1 MDICVG
7 HLACTAAVDE
17 VRRVCEAYGEVTR
30 MPLPTDR
37 ETGRP
42 RGVGFVGMPN
52 ATQAR
57 AAMAGLHGTDLGGRP
72 LTVNEA
78 RPREE
83 RDGQQ
88 RGGPRRGPRW

>member
-1 MDICVG
+1 MEIFVG
-7 HLACTAAVDE
+7 NLACTAAVDE
-17 VRRVCEAYGEVTR
+17 VRRLCAAYGEVTS
-30 MPLPTDR
+30 MHLPTDR

-42 RGVGFVGMPN
+42 HGFGFVGMPD
-52 ATQAR
+52 AMQAR
-57 AAMAGLHGTDLGGRP
+57 AAIAGLHGTDPGSRP

-88 RGGPRRGPRW
+88 RGRPRRVPRW

>member
-1 MDICVG
+1 MEIFVG
-7 HLACTAAVDE
+7 NLAFTAAVDE
-17 VRRVCEAYGEVTR
+17 VRRLCEAYGEVTS
-30 MPLPTDR
+30 MHLPTDR

-42 RGVGFVGMPN
+42 HGFGLVGMPD
-52 ATQAR
+52 AMQAR
-57 AAMAGLHGTDLGGRP
+57 AAIAGLHGTNPGSRP

-78 RPREE
+78 CPREE